1 MNREEPVSLKEII
14 EDRISC
20 FDEEYKA
27 ELKLE
32 DYTNEDIETIVENI
46 LDNNDFDFIIQNEI
60 EDYFNRKGVR

>member
-14 EDRISC
+14 NDIISC
-20 FDEEYKA
+20 FSDEYRA

-32 DYTNEDIETIVENI
+32 DYTDEDINAIVENI

-60 EDYFNRKGVR
+60 EDYFNRKGGK